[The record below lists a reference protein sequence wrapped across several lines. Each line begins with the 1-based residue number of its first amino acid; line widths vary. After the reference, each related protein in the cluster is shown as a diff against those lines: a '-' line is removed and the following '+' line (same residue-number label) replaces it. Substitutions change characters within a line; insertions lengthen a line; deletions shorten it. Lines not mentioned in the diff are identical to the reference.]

1 MRTLLAAVIVMATW
15 STARAGADVGGVG
28 VVIAGEPAMQPR
40 VAQQVQGWLEQHGYA
55 YIAAPF
61 DRDAVKT
68 FLNCF
73 VVEDVTCA
81 RGTFEQRSKAGSLVF
96 VRVELVGGDAHEVSL
111 TGNWFVRDKD
121 VFAEKRWCK
130 HCDDGALHAT
140 VDQLMTFLAAST
152 GLGKGSVE
160 IHSRPEGAVVAIDG
174 KAVGVAPLTK
184 DVAPGPHEIS
194 LQRDGLTVG
203 SKLVKVEPGASVEVS
218 IAVADVVA
226 HPAPPPPAPPWN
238 AGQTWALV
246 LGGGGVAAEI
256 TAGVFFY
263 YGHKGGP
270 DTPYV
275 YPDAT
280 RNGVIFAA
288 AGAVSITASVLL
300 WRRAT
305 WHPNL
310 SAAIVPGGGTLGWAG
325 RF

>member
-1 MRTLLAAVIVMATW
+1 MRTLVAAMIVMATSSAAW
-15 STARAGADVGGVG
+15 AGSEAGGVG
-28 VVIAGEPAMQPR
+28 VVIAGEPAMQPH
-40 VAQQVQGWLEQHGYA
+40 VARQVEGWLEQHGYA
-55 YIAAPF
+55 YVAAPF
-61 DRDAVKT
+61 DRDATKT

-130 HCDDGALHAT
+130 HCDDAALRGT

-174 KAVGVAPLTK
+174 KAVGAAPVTK

-194 LQRDGLTVG
+194 LQRDGVTMN
-203 SKLVKVEPGASVEVS
+203 SKLVKIEPGASVEVS
-218 IAVADVVA
+218 LAVVEVA
-226 HPAPPPPAPPWN
+226 ARRAPPPPPPPWN
-238 AGQTWALV
+238 AGMKWAVALV
-246 LGGGGVAAEI
+246 AGGAAAAI
-256 TAGVFFY
+256 PAGIFFY

-270 DTPYV
+270 DTPLV

-280 RNGVIFAA
+280 RDGVIFTV
-288 AGAVSITASVLL
+288 AGVASITAGVLL
-300 WRRAT
+300 WRYAT
-305 WHPNL
+305 KGRNV
-310 SAAIVPGGGTLGWAG
+310 SMAIGPGGGTIGWAG
-325 RF
+325 HF